1 MNRAAGKKE
10 NTFMRKK
17 AANER
22 FLWNMRFWQGSR
34 QQSMQGAFLL
44 ITLFFLCLVTVH
56 LFREK
61 GPREIRIDVDQTA
74 LDAPIP
80 LRVQNAASS
89 QVESCTWYVGER
101 QVLRTGE
108 ITSYTPKEE
117 DKEHFIR
124 VEVCF
129 RDGSTCEDSFY
140 YSILPVLY
148 LESETEYKGMP
159 RDLESDAYMKLAGG
173 RGTLPTEG
181 YEGEASIRIRGNST
195 SELSKHPFKLK
206 LEEKADLLGMGASR
220 HWVLLANAIDP
231 TLMRNQLVQEFAKE
245 AGATVWMDSRN
256 VSLVYNGEYQGVYQL
271 SEQVR
276 IGESRVNIY
285 NWEDVCREMAQSIVR
300 TLADQELVEAEEE
313 NRIAKLMEEDLAADF
328 SWTEEAVFEFP
339 SLIRLNEEENRQ
351 LPARLDLQSYVEDEN
366 LPAAAGGV
374 LLEINNYDRME
385 APLKTNYEQPF
396 CFNRPYGGGSF
407 PALTDYLKEY
417 LQSLEYALHE
427 TDFTY
432 HADEIHYQV
441 SNPGWFDWE
450 GAFDRLGVEYEPA
463 AFRSETYDGV
473 HYSEL
478 IDVDS
483 LLRNFLICE
492 FTVNYDGMKNS
503 TFFYKDLEG
512 PLYLDPAWDFDW
524 AWGNSYSDKTIDTWK
539 PEIWQTTDAYFG
551 SEQYFQT
558 VQWNRLLIRDPYFL
572 VLLYEKYWE
581 IRETV
586 IEDMVR
592 EGGWIDTYASRLK
605 PAADAND
612 ARWDGCRGDFDG
624 QRFDEGTASM
634 KDFLEQ
640 RTAWLDA
647 QFASV
652 ETLRSSL
659 GYYEVSSEIRVEEI
673 DTVSQRDAARIEV
686 RVDLPEC
693 RAVSFQ
699 INGTYTAQA
708 EVEDD
713 GTARIWVSRRELRAE
728 KGRLN
733 AVQVRAL
740 DEEGNYIINPEGT
753 VEGEYQNAVS
763 HYGYFSF

>member
-1 MNRAAGKKE
+1 MSLILDRNQKSG
-10 NTFMRKK
+10 
-17 AANER
+17 
-22 FLWNMRFWQGSR
+22 QGYRGFRQSSR
-34 QQSMQGAFLL
+34 QQRMQGAFLL
-44 ITLFFLCLVTVH
+44 LTLFFLCLVTIH

-61 GPREIRIDVDQTA
+61 GPGEIRINLDQTA
-74 LDAPIP
+74 QGAPIP
-80 LRVQNAASS
+80 LQVQNIDLS
-89 QVESCTWYVGER
+89 QVVSCTWYVEEEP
-101 QVLRTGE
+101 VSSTSEL
-108 ITSYTPKEE
+108 ISYTPREE
-117 DKEHFIR
+117 DKESFIR
-124 VEVCF
+124 VEIGF
-129 RDGSTCEDSFY
+129 RDGSVCGDSFY
-140 YSILPVLY
+140 YSVLPVLY
-148 LESETEYKGMP
+148 LESGTEYKGMP
-159 RDLESDAYMKLAGG
+159 RGVESFAHMKLTGG

-181 YEGEASIRIRGNST
+181 YEGGASIRIRGNST

-206 LEEKADLLGMGASR
+206 LEEKADLLGMGTSR

-231 TLMRNQLVQEFAKE
+231 TLLRNQLVQDFSREIG
-245 AGATVWMDSRN
+245 AGIWMDSRN
-256 VSLVYNGEYQGVYQL
+256 VSLIYNGEYQGVYQL

-276 IGESRVNIY
+276 IGENRVDIY
-285 NWEDVCREMAQSIVR
+285 DWEEVCRR
-300 TLADQELVEAEEE
+300 TARKIAGDLVYQGMAEEG
-313 NRIAKLMEEDLAADF
+313 EEQILAELLETDLASDF
-328 SWTEEAVFEFP
+328 SWMAEPVFEFP
-339 SLIRLNEEENRQ
+339 SLKQLNEEENRQ
-351 LPARLDLQSYVEDEN
+351 FPSTLELSAYVEYGK
-366 LPAAAGGV
+366 LPQAAGGV

-385 APLKTNYEQPF
+385 APLKTNYDQPI
-396 CFNRPYGGGSF
+396 CFNRPYAGGSF
-407 PALTDYLKEY
+407 AALSDYMQEY

-427 TDFTY
+427 TDFIY
-432 HADEIHYQV
+432 HKDNLHYQV
-441 SNPGWFDWE
+441 SDPGWFDWD
-450 GAFDRLGVEYEPA
+450 GAFRRLDVEYELSSFHA
-463 AFRSETYDGV
+463 ETYDGV

-512 PLYLDPAWDFDW
+512 PLFLDPAWDFDW
-524 AWGNSYSDKTIDTWK
+524 AWGNSYSDHTIDTWK

-572 VLLYEKYWE
+572 VRLYEKYWE
-581 IRETV
+581 VRETV
-586 IEDMVR
+586 MEDMVR
-592 EGGWIDTYASRLK
+592 EGGWIDTYASQLK

-612 ARWDGCRGDFDG
+612 ERWDGCRGDFAG
-624 QRFDEGTASM
+624 QRFDEGIAAM

-640 RTAWLDA
+640 RLAWLDA

-659 GYYEVSSEIRVEEI
+659 GYYVVSPKLCVEEI
-673 DTVSQRDAARIEV
+673 DLASEKDAVGIEV

-693 RAVSFQ
+693 REVSFQ
-699 INGTYTAQA
+699 INGTYSVRARVQN
-708 EVEDD
+708 
-713 GTARIWVSRRELRAE
+713 GCARIWVPHRELLTE

-763 HYGYFSF
+763 NYGWFCF